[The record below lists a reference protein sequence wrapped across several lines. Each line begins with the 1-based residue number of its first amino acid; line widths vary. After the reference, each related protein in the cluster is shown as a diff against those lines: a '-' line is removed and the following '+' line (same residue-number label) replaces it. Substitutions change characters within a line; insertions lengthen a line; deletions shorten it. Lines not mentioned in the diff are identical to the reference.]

1 VGNALIGIETWN
13 CEFTVVHSGPE
24 QYAYAG
30 SQACWSD
37 HGGRERLRLPTD

>member
-13 CEFTVVHSGPE
+13 CEFTVVDAGPG
-24 QYAYAG
+24 QYAYAA

-37 HGGRERLRLPTD
+37 NGSRESLRPPTD